1 MKALSET
8 TFKPGTTGVD
18 LDRIARGP
26 IHAIG
31 ADFGHGTGHGIG
43 LTLNV
48 HETPPNISPRE
59 HEGSLTAFCPGMI
72 VSDEP
77 GIYRPGLWGIRIE
90 NMLCCVEKEVGFLG
104 FETLTQCKIDQVL
117 LSEGE

>member
-1 MKALSET
+1 MKALSEAS
-8 TFKPGTTGVD
+8 FAVGTTGFD
-18 LDRIARGP
+18 LDKIARAP

-48 HETPPNISPRE
+48 HETPPTISPRKR
-59 HEGSLTAFCPGMI
+59 EGTLTAFEPGMI

-77 GIYRPGLWGIRIE
+77 GIYRPGKWGIRIE
-90 NMLCCVEKEVGFLG
+90 NMLVCVEKPNGLLG
-104 FETLTQCKIDQVL
+104 FETLTQCDIDPTLFVE
-117 LSEGE
+117 S